1 MTYEEVLSRFQVTKR
16 YSDRAQC
23 ICPAHADN
31 KASLTISRKEEKIL
45 MHCHAG
51 CDTGSI
57 LEAVGLA
64 MNDITN
70 NMQEQSWK
78 KNLEWY
84 MQEKAPNKGKKG
96 YGSGVRITGVYD
108 YRDACGHYLYSKVRF
123 QGGEIEG
130 KEIRYYTIDYVANKA
145 ISTKKAEKP
154 NVLYRLPEFIH
165 SVREGYPIYIVE
177 GEKDVETLRKL
188 GYTATS
194 AGGVSDWK
202 KEYAHYFTG
211 AKVVILPDNDE
222 PGLKLK
228 DRIIRD
234 LKYYAHSIRW
244 TITSKVDKGD
254 VTDYLQKEGHSKDDL
269 KRLVEASEA
278 IYAPWLYETGTG
290 EKKTLKVNGGVL
302 ADSISRG
309 IPYLIVRR
317 PDEEKDDFYLYEHG
331 VYSKC
336 NRNKVKSIILRYI
349 PSNLASDSL
358 LNNVYGLL
366 MSREDNIC
374 SFRELDNDENYINLK
389 NGLYNLKTRQLEP
402 HTPKFYSTIQFECEY
417 RPDDKHKPVFDR
429 YINDL
434 CRDCDGEVD
443 KAKMAIL
450 QEYGGLLLSNVK
462 VYRLKCCLVLWSL
475 LGNTGK
481 TQFINLL
488 SELLGEDRTVN
499 IPIQNMNESSKFSL
513 GSIVGKRII
522 SIGDQTSSEIK
533 DSSIFKQLTGG
544 DAIKCEKK
552 GKQPFD
558 YRFTGGI
565 IIACNNLPTFSDDKG
580 GHLFE
585 RLCIVPCTNTIEQ
598 GRRDGEILD
607 KILKERNAIFN
618 WFLEGLHRLVDN
630 HYILTK
636 AQSCE
641 SATREY
647 RGKMDTVFR
656 YLSEFYTVTGNKED
670 MVSKPDFE
678 ADYIR
683 WCNENEYNNVNR
695 QNIKDRM
702 EANGC
707 PVGKANL
714 GDKRGVMVYRNLKPA
729 ESDFQTITESEYMQQ
744 EFPFS

>member
-1 MTYEEVLSRFQVTKR
+1 MTLQELITYFEVARKNSNAS
-16 YSDRAQC
+16 YQC
-23 ICPAHADN
+23 KCPVHKDD
-31 KASLTISRKEEKIL
+31 KASLTITDRGGKL
-45 MHCHAG
+45 LLHCHAG

-57 LEAVGLA
+57 LEAVGLSFKDLG
-64 MNDITN
+64 NYEPPKWRERLEYG
-70 NMQEQSWK
+70 QK
-78 KNLEWY
+78 KYIE
-84 MQEKAPNKGKKG
+84 A
-96 YGSGVRITGVYD
+96 VYD
-108 YRDACGHYLYSKVRF
+108 YKAADGKYLYSKVRF
-123 QGGEIEG
+123 EG
-130 KEIRYYTIDYVANKA
+130 KEIRYITIDRENDRYDYCKTAGIA
-145 ISTKKAEKP
+145 T
-154 NVLYRLPEFIH
+154 LYRLPELLRAIK
-165 SVREGYPIYIVE
+165 SGYPVYIVE

-188 GYTATS
+188 GYTATT
-194 AGGVSDWK
+194 AGGANDWK

-211 AKVVILPDNDE
+211 AKVIILPDNDE

-228 DRIIRD
+228 DQIIKD
-234 LKYYAHSIRW
+234 LKHYAHSIKW
-244 TITSKVDKGD
+244 VITSETDKGD
-254 VTDYLQKEGHSKDDL
+254 VTDYLQKEGHTKEDL
-269 KRLVEASEA
+269 KSLVENPDNKS
-278 IYAPWLYETGTG
+278 IGAPWIYVTGSG
-290 EKKTLKVNGGVL
+290 EKQTLKVNGGVL

-374 SFRELDNDENYINLK
+374 SFRELDNENYINLK

-402 HTPKFYSTIQFECEY
+402 HTSKLYSTIQFECEY
-417 RPDDKHKPVFDR
+417 RQDDNHKPVFDR

-434 CRDCDGEVD
+434 CRDRDGEVD

-481 TQFINLL
+481 TQFINLF

-499 IPIQNMNESSKFSL
+499 IPIQNMNESSKFAL

-598 GRRDGEILD
+598 ERRDGEILD
-607 KILKERNAIFN
+607 KMLKERNAIFN
-618 WFLEGLHRLVDN
+618 WFLEGLHRLIDN

-641 SATREY
+641 AAAREY

-656 YLSEFYTVTGNKED
+656 YLSEFYIITGNKED

-683 WCNENEYNNVNR
+683 WCNENEYNNVNK

-714 GDKRGVMVYRNLKPA
+714 GGKRGVMVYRNLKPT
-729 ESDFQTITESEYMQQ
+729 ESDFQTITENEYVQQ
-744 EFPFS
+744 EFPFP

>member
-1 MTYEEVLSRFQVTKR
+1 MTLQELITYFEVARKNSNAS
-16 YSDRAQC
+16 YQC
-23 ICPAHADN
+23 KCPVHKDD
-31 KASLTISRKEEKIL
+31 KASLTITDRGGKL
-45 MHCHAG
+45 LLHCHAG

-57 LEAVGLA
+57 LGAVGLSFKDLG
-64 MNDITN
+64 NYEPPKWRERLEYG
-70 NMQEQSWK
+70 QK
-78 KNLEWY
+78 KHIE
-84 MQEKAPNKGKKG
+84 A
-96 YGSGVRITGVYD
+96 VYD
-108 YRDACGHYLYSKVRF
+108 YKAADGKYLYSKVRF
-123 QGGEIEG
+123 EG
-130 KEIRYYTIDYVANKA
+130 KEIRYITIDRENDRYDYCKTAGIA
-145 ISTKKAEKP
+145 T
-154 NVLYRLPEFIH
+154 LYRLPELIKAI
-165 SVREGYPIYIVE
+165 RAGYPVYIVE
-177 GEKDVETLRKL
+177 GEKDVETLRKS
-188 GYTATS
+188 GYTATT
-194 AGGVSDWK
+194 AGGVNDWK

-211 AKVVILPDNDE
+211 AKVVILPDNDG

-228 DRIIRD
+228 DRIIKD
-234 LKYYAHSIRW
+234 LRYYAHSIRW
-244 TITSKVDKGD
+244 TITSETEKGD
-254 VTDYLQKEGHSKDDL
+254 VTDYLQKEGHSKEEL
-269 KRLVEASEA
+269 KQLVEASENVG
-278 IYAPWLYETGTG
+278 APWLYLTGKG
-290 EKKTLKVNGGVL
+290 EKQTLRVNGGIL
-302 ADSISRG
+302 AESISRG
-309 IPYLIVRR
+309 LAYLIVRR

-331 VYSKC
+331 VYDRC

-374 SFRELDNDENYINLK
+374 SFREIDNDENYINLR

-402 HTPKFYSTIQFECEY
+402 HTPKIYSTIQFNCEY
-417 RPDDKHKPVFDR
+417 RPDDNHKPVFDK
-429 YINDL
+429 YISDL
-434 CRDCDGEVD
+434 CRDRDGEVD

-499 IPIQNMNESSKFSL
+499 IPIQNMNESSKFAL
-513 GSIVGKRII
+513 GSIAGKRII

-533 DSSIFKQLTGG
+533 DCSIFKQLTGG

-552 GKQPFD
+552 GKQPFN

-565 IIACNNLPTFSDDKG
+565 IIACNNLPTFNDDKG

-607 KILKERNAIFN
+607 KMLRERNAIFN
-618 WFLEGLHRLVDN
+618 WFLEGLHRLIDN
-630 HYILTK
+630 HYVLTK

-641 SATREY
+641 SAAREY

-656 YLSEFYTVTGNKED
+656 YLSEFYIITGNKED
-670 MVSKPDFE
+670 MISKPDFE

-683 WCNENEYNNVNR
+683 WCNENEYNNVNK

-714 GDKRGVMVYRNLKPA
+714 SGKRGVMVYRNLKPL
-729 ESDFQTITESEYMQQ
+729 ESDFQTTTENEYMQQ
-744 EFPFS
+744 EFLFP

>member
-1 MTYEEVLSRFQVTKR
+1 MTYEEILSRFQVKRR
-16 YSDRAQC
+16 YSNRAQC
-23 ICPAHADN
+23 ICPVHTD
-31 KASLTISRKEEKIL
+31 KQASLTISLKDNKIL
-45 MHCHAG
+45 FRCHAG
-51 CDTGSI
+51 CNTESI
-57 LEAVGLA
+57 LGAVGLSFKDLG
-64 MNDITN
+64 NYEPPKWRERLEYG
-70 NMQEQSWK
+70 QK
-78 KNLEWY
+78 KHIE
-84 MQEKAPNKGKKG
+84 A
-96 YGSGVRITGVYD
+96 VYD
-108 YRDACGHYLYSKVRF
+108 YKAADGKYLYSKVRF
-123 QGGEIEG
+123 EG
-130 KEIRYYTIDYVANKA
+130 KEIRYITIDRENDRYDYCKTAGIA
-145 ISTKKAEKP
+145 T
-154 NVLYRLPEFIH
+154 LYRLPELLRAIK
-165 SVREGYPIYIVE
+165 SGYPVYIVE

-188 GYTATS
+188 GYTATT
-194 AGGVSDWK
+194 AGGVNDWK

-228 DRIIRD
+228 DQIVKD
-234 LKYYAHSIRW
+234 LKHYAHSIRW
-244 TITSKVDKGD
+244 TTTSEADKGD
-254 VTDYLQKEGHSKDDL
+254 VTDYLQKEGHTKEEL
-269 KRLVEASEA
+269 KCLVEYSEN
-278 IYAPWLYETGTG
+278 IGAPWLYVTGTG
-290 EKKTLKVNGGVL
+290 EKQTLKVNGGML
-302 ADSISRG
+302 AYSISKG
-309 IPYLIVRR
+309 LPYLIVRR

-331 VYSKC
+331 VYNKC

-374 SFRELDNDENYINLK
+374 SFRELDKNESCINLK
-389 NGLYNLKTRQLEP
+389 NGLYNLKSRRLEP
-402 HTPKFYSTIQFECEY
+402 HTPKLYSTIQFECEY
-417 RPDDKHKPVFDR
+417 QPDDNYKPVFDK
-429 YINDL
+429 YISDL

-443 KAKMAIL
+443 KAKIAIL

-488 SELLGEDRTVN
+488 SELLGEDKTVN
-499 IPIQNMNESSKFSL
+499 IPIQNMNESSKFAL

-598 GRRDGEILD
+598 RRRDGEILD
-607 KILKERNAIFN
+607 KMLKERNAIFN
-618 WFLEGLHRLVDN
+618 WFLEGLHRLIDN

-641 SATREY
+641 SAAREY

-656 YLSEFYTVTGNKED
+656 YLAEFYIVTGNKED

-683 WCNENEYNNVNR
+683 WCNEHEYNSVNK

-714 GDKRGVMVYRNLKPA
+714 GNKRGVMVYRNLKLI
-729 ESDFQTITESEYMQQ
+729 ESDFQTITEDKYMQQ
-744 EFPFS
+744 EIPFS

>member
-1 MTYEEVLSRFQVTKR
+1 MTYEEILSRFQVKRR
-16 YSDRAQC
+16 YSNRAQC
-23 ICPAHADN
+23 ICPVHTD
-31 KASLTISRKEEKIL
+31 KQASLTISLKDNKIL
-45 MHCHAG
+45 FRCHAG
-51 CDTGSI
+51 RNTESI
-57 LEAVGLA
+57 LGAVGLSFKDLG
-64 MNDITN
+64 NYEPPKWRERLEYG
-70 NMQEQSWK
+70 QK
-78 KNLEWY
+78 KHIE
-84 MQEKAPNKGKKG
+84 A
-96 YGSGVRITGVYD
+96 VYD
-108 YRDACGHYLYSKVRF
+108 YKAADGKYLYSKVRF
-123 QGGEIEG
+123 EG
-130 KEIRYYTIDYVANKA
+130 KEIRYITIDRENDRYDYCKTAGIA
-145 ISTKKAEKP
+145 T
-154 NVLYRLPEFIH
+154 LYRLPELLRAIK
-165 SVREGYPIYIVE
+165 SGYPVYIVE

-188 GYTATS
+188 GYTATT
-194 AGGVSDWK
+194 AGGVNDWK

-228 DRIIRD
+228 DQIVKD
-234 LKYYAHSIRW
+234 LKHYAHSIRW
-244 TITSKVDKGD
+244 TTTSEADKGD
-254 VTDYLQKEGHSKDDL
+254 VTDYLQKEGHTKEEL
-269 KRLVEASEA
+269 KCLVEYSEN
-278 IYAPWLYETGTG
+278 IGAPWLYVTGTG
-290 EKKTLKVNGGVL
+290 EKQTLKVNGGML
-302 ADSISRG
+302 AYSISKG
-309 IPYLIVRR
+309 LPYLIVRR

-331 VYSKC
+331 VYNKC

-374 SFRELDNDENYINLK
+374 SFRELDKNESCINLK
-389 NGLYNLKTRQLEP
+389 NGLYNLKSRRLEP
-402 HTPKFYSTIQFECEY
+402 HTPKLYSTIQFECEY
-417 RPDDKHKPVFDR
+417 QPDDNYKPIFDK
-429 YINDL
+429 YISDL

-443 KAKMAIL
+443 KAKIAIL

-488 SELLGEDRTVN
+488 SELLGEDKTVN
-499 IPIQNMNESSKFSL
+499 IPIQNMNESSKFAL

-598 GRRDGEILD
+598 RRRDGEILD
-607 KILKERNAIFN
+607 KMLKERNAIFN
-618 WFLEGLHRLVDN
+618 WFLEGLHRLIDN

-641 SATREY
+641 SAAREY

-656 YLSEFYTVTGNKED
+656 YLSEFYIITGNKED

-678 ADYIR
+678 ANYIC
-683 WCNENEYNNVNR
+683 WCNENEYNNVNK

-714 GDKRGVMVYRNLKPA
+714 GGKRGVMVYRNLKPL
-729 ESDFQTITESEYMQQ
+729 ESNFQTITENEYVQQ
-744 EFPFS
+744 EIPFS

>member
-1 MTYEEVLSRFQVTKR
+1 MTYEEILSRFQVKRR
-16 YSDRAQC
+16 YSNRAQC
-23 ICPAHADN
+23 ICPVHTD
-31 KASLTISRKEEKIL
+31 KQASLTISLKDNKIL
-45 MHCHAG
+45 FRCHAG
-51 CDTGSI
+51 CNTESI
-57 LEAVGLA
+57 LGAVGLSFKDLG
-64 MNDITN
+64 NYEPPKWRERLEYG
-70 NMQEQSWK
+70 QK
-78 KNLEWY
+78 KHIE
-84 MQEKAPNKGKKG
+84 A
-96 YGSGVRITGVYD
+96 VYD
-108 YRDACGHYLYSKVRF
+108 YKAADGKYLYSKVRF
-123 QGGEIEG
+123 EG
-130 KEIRYYTIDYVANKA
+130 KEIRYITIDRENDRYDYCKTAGIA
-145 ISTKKAEKP
+145 T
-154 NVLYRLPEFIH
+154 LYRLPELLRAIK
-165 SVREGYPIYIVE
+165 SGYPVYIVE

-188 GYTATS
+188 GYTATT
-194 AGGVSDWK
+194 AGGVNDWK

-228 DRIIRD
+228 DQIVKD
-234 LKYYAHSIRW
+234 LKHYAHSIRW
-244 TITSKVDKGD
+244 TTTSEADKGD
-254 VTDYLQKEGHSKDDL
+254 VTDYLQKEGHTKEEL
-269 KRLVEASEA
+269 KCLVEYSEN
-278 IYAPWLYETGTG
+278 IGAPWLYVTGTG
-290 EKKTLKVNGGVL
+290 EKQTLKVNGGML
-302 ADSISRG
+302 AYSISKG
-309 IPYLIVRR
+309 LPYLIVRR

-331 VYSKC
+331 VYNKC

-374 SFRELDNDENYINLK
+374 SFRELDKNESCINLK
-389 NGLYNLKTRQLEP
+389 NGLYNLKSRRLEP
-402 HTPKFYSTIQFECEY
+402 HTPKLYSTIQFECEY
-417 RPDDKHKPVFDR
+417 QPDDNYKPIFDK
-429 YINDL
+429 YISDL

-443 KAKMAIL
+443 KAKIAIL

-488 SELLGEDRTVN
+488 SELLGEDKTVN
-499 IPIQNMNESSKFSL
+499 IPIQNMNESSKFAL

-598 GRRDGEILD
+598 RRRDGEILD
-607 KILKERNAIFN
+607 KMLKERNAIFN
-618 WFLEGLHRLVDN
+618 WFLEGLHRLIDN

-641 SATREY
+641 SAAREY

-656 YLSEFYTVTGNKED
+656 YLSEFYIITGNKED

-678 ADYIR
+678 ANYIC
-683 WCNENEYNNVNR
+683 WCNENEYNNVNK

-714 GDKRGVMVYRNLKPA
+714 GGKRGVMVYRNLKPL
-729 ESDFQTITESEYMQQ
+729 ESNFQTITENEYVQQ
-744 EFPFS
+744 EIPFS